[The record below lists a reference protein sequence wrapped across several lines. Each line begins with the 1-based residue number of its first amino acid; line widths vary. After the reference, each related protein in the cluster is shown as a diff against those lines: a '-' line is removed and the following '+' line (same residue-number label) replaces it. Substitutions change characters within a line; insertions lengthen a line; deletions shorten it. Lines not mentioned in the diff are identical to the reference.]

1 MTHSV
6 LMGYSLKGDEMTY
19 AQAKEILRTYTLPM
33 THLQM
38 VLYKQA
44 LEIVTKLSLKVNNG

>member
-1 MTHSV
+1 
-6 LMGYSLKGDEMTY
+6 MGYSLKGDEMTY
-19 AQAKEILRTYTLPM
+19 EEAKEILRTYRLPM

-38 VLYKQA
+38 ALYKQA